1 MLALVG
7 DACIKSHKNAVQ
19 VAHEHMV
26 DWLELNHRGSHLL
39 FRDSKCQLH
48 LYNLATKERK
58 QLLQY
63 VSYVQWVPDSDVI
76 VVRPLPCCIMECS
89 LLQRSWCTPTSW

>member
-1 MLALVG
+1 M
-7 DACIKSHKNAVQ
+7 
-19 VAHEHMV
+19 
-26 DWLELNHRGSHLL
+26 ELNNRGSHLL

-76 VVRPLPCCIMECS
+76 VVRFLPFRIIQS
-89 LLQRSWCTPTSW
+89 GTKKH